1 MNVNDFHN
9 SLDHA
14 NVKAPYET
22 AKQMGIKIT
31 EIQEYCDGCAA
42 AKAIKRTVPRI
53 VDSPPVSWSGV
64 GPPAEVGASP
74 TPSTSDPSVGTGA
87 ATGER
92 LATEEEQLVASGG
105 CREVLAEVS
114 RMAGGTSPVGPGAL
128 PAASPA
134 PPGPAGMVHDGDAG
148 RCWQGQRVTP
158 AVTRSRAKR
167 DGLRPGMFA
176 LMATQED
183 IA

>member
-9 SLDHA
+9 SLGHA
-14 NVKAPYET
+14 NAEALYET
-22 AKQMGIKIT
+22 AKQIGIKLT
-31 EIQEYCDGCAA
+31 GIQEYCDGCAA
-42 AKAIKRTVPRI
+42 AKAIKRTVPKV

-74 TPSTSDPSVGTGA
+74 TPPTSDPSVGAGA

-92 LATEEEQLVASGG
+92 FATEQEQEQLVASGG
-105 CREVLAEVS
+105 RREVLAEVS

-134 PPGPAGMVHDGDAG
+134 PPGPTGMVHDGGAG
-148 RCWQGQRVTP
+148 GRWQG
-158 AVTRSRAKR
+158 
-167 DGLRPGMFA
+167 
-176 LMATQED
+176 
-183 IA
+183 